1 MTSTAATMAVAK
13 MTDGEDDVGAAV
25 KASWKTPMGL
35 YLALAERQHAD
46 VTETECPERHG
57 LAASIQTGN
66 SRTSSHC
73 FELLLSATIFAE

>member
-1 MTSTAATMAVAK
+1 MRTTTAATTAVAK

-25 KASWKTPMGL
+25 KASWKNPMGL
-35 YLALAERQHAD
+35 HLVLAERQQTD
-46 VTETECPERHG
+46 VTETECPERNG

-73 FELLLSATIFAE
+73 FEMLLSATKRS